1 MKKWY
6 VIKTKVNQE
15 SKALANLSNQ
25 GFEIF
30 CPKSPLLKNFKKRI
44 IKILSPLFP
53 SYIFIRLDLEVD
65 GWRKINNT
73 YGVKEILKNSSTFP
87 SPISTDFI
95 ESLKKVCDSN
105 NCVDDSYF
113 NFKVGQRVKFVE
125 GPFLNRVVEII
136 KMPSRDRILVLQ
148 EIFSLK
154 IKVMVSKK
162 KIIPV

>member
-15 SKALANLSNQ
+15 RKALANLSNQ

-30 CPKSPLLKNFKKRI
+30 CPKSPLLKNCKNRI
-44 IKILSPLFP
+44 IKIFSPLFP

-73 YGVKEILKNSSTFP
+73 YGVKEILKNSSMFP
-87 SPISTDFI
+87 GSISSDFI

-105 NCVDDSYF
+105 AT
-113 NFKVGQRVKFVE
+113 
-125 GPFLNRVVEII
+125 FL
-136 KMPSRDRILVLQ
+136 
-148 EIFSLK
+148 
-154 IKVMVSKK
+154 
-162 KIIPV
+162 